1 MPNFVLI
8 LLLSAFP
15 ALSTDMYLPAIP
27 TLCELWQIPLAQ
39 ANLSLVAFFISFS
52 GFLLVHGPLSDRY
65 GRRPILLI
73 GISLYVLGCILCA
86 SSVSI
91 SMLVLARMVQAM
103 GAAAASAM
111 SLALAKDLY
120 DGEGRKKLLAYLG
133 VIVPLCPM
141 VAPTIGAFMLSHVSW
156 RGIFLSQGVLSL
168 LALYGAF
175 RLTEPLKE
183 RGAGG
188 FSAAVERYRNLLR
201 NKTYLGYAISFSML
215 GFPFFAYIGSSA
227 DIFITGF
234 GMTEQT
240 YGLYFAFNAFA
251 LMLGSFL
258 CARLCV
264 GIASRTILLISVTG
278 MIGSA
283 AGMLY
288 LGGSTPMLFALPMF
302 AYSMFLGM
310 SRPISNHMI
319 LEQVEKDAG
328 TASSLLT
335 FFFFICGAIA
345 METISFDWPSK
356 PETIAVTGLIATIT
370 PLIVVF
376 RIRDKN
382 GQQA

>member
-27 TLCELWQIPLAQ
+27 TLCDLWQISLAQ
-39 ANLSLVAFFISFS
+39 ANLSLVVFFISFS
-52 GFLLVHGPLSDRY
+52 ACLLVHGPLSDRY
-65 GRRPILLI
+65 GRRPILLW
-73 GISLYVLGCILCA
+73 GISLYVVGCLLCA
-86 SSVSI
+86 SSTSI
-91 SMLVLARMVQAM
+91 TMLVFSRIVQAM

-156 RGIFLSQGVLSL
+156 RGIFLSQAVLSL
-168 LALYGAF
+168 TALYGAF
-175 RLTEPLKE
+175 HLTEPLQEK
-183 RGAGG
+183 GSGG
-188 FSAAVERYRNLLR
+188 FSVAVGRYRDLLR
-201 NKTYLGYAISFSML
+201 NKAYLGYAISFSML
-215 GFPFFAYIGSSA
+215 GFPFFAYIASSA

-251 LMLGSFL
+251 LMIGSFL
-258 CARLCV
+258 CSRLCV
-264 GIASRTILLISVTG
+264 GIASRTILLVSVTG
-278 MIGSA
+278 MICSA
-283 AGMLY
+283 AAMLY
-288 LGGSTPMLFALPMF
+288 LGGDTPVLFALPMF

-319 LEQVEKDAG
+319 LEQVQKDAG

-345 METISFDWPSK
+345 METISFNWESK
-356 PETIAVTGLIATIT
+356 PLAIAVMGLAATIT
-370 PLIVVF
+370 PLIVVIK
-376 RIRDKN
+376 IRDR
-382 GQQA
+382 A

>member
-27 TLCELWQIPLAQ
+27 TLCDLWQISLAQ
-39 ANLSLVAFFISFS
+39 ANLSLVVFFISFS
-52 GFLLVHGPLSDRY
+52 ACLLVHGPLSDRY
-65 GRRPILLI
+65 GRRPILLW
-73 GISLYVLGCILCA
+73 GISLYVVGCLLCA
-86 SSVSI
+86 SSTSI
-91 SMLVLARMVQAM
+91 TMLVFSRIVQAM

-156 RGIFLSQGVLSL
+156 RGIFLSQAILSL
-168 LALYGAF
+168 TALYGAF
-175 RLTEPLKE
+175 RLTEPLQEK
-183 RGAGG
+183 GSGG
-188 FSAAVERYRNLLR
+188 FSAAVGRYRDLLR
-201 NKTYLGYAISFSML
+201 NKAYLGYAISFSLL
-215 GFPFFAYIGSSA
+215 GFPFFAYIASSA

-251 LMLGSFL
+251 LMIGSFL
-258 CARLCV
+258 CSRLCV
-264 GIASRTILLISVTG
+264 GIASRTILLVSVTG
-278 MIGSA
+278 MLCSA
-283 AGMLY
+283 AAMLY
-288 LGGSTPMLFALPMF
+288 LGGDTPVLFALPMF

-319 LEQVEKDAG
+319 LEQVQKDAG

-345 METISFDWPSK
+345 METISFNWESK
-356 PETIAVTGLIATIT
+356 PLAIAVMGLAATIT
-370 PLIVVF
+370 PLIVVIK
-376 RIRDKN
+376 IRER
-382 GQQA
+382 G

>member
-27 TLCELWQIPLAQ
+27 TLCDLWQISLAQ
-39 ANLSLVAFFISFS
+39 ANLSLVVFFISFS
-52 GFLLVHGPLSDRY
+52 ACLLVHGPLSDRY
-65 GRRPILLI
+65 GRRPILLW
-73 GISLYVLGCILCA
+73 GISLYVVGCLLCA
-86 SSVSI
+86 SSTSI
-91 SMLVLARMVQAM
+91 TMLVFSRIVQAM

-156 RGIFLSQGVLSL
+156 RGIFLSQAILSL
-168 LALYGAF
+168 TALYGAF
-175 RLTEPLKE
+175 RLTEPLQEK
-183 RGAGG
+183 GSGG
-188 FSAAVERYRNLLR
+188 FCAAVGRYRDLLR
-201 NKTYLGYAISFSML
+201 NKAYLGYAISFSLL
-215 GFPFFAYIGSSA
+215 GFPFFAYIASSA

-251 LMLGSFL
+251 LMIGSFL
-258 CARLCV
+258 CSRLCV
-264 GIASRTILLISVTG
+264 GIASRTILLVSVTG
-278 MIGSA
+278 MICSA
-283 AGMLY
+283 AAMLY
-288 LGGSTPMLFALPMF
+288 LGGDTPVLFALPMF

-319 LEQVEKDAG
+319 LEQVQKDAG

-345 METISFDWPSK
+345 METISFNWESK
-356 PETIAVTGLIATIT
+356 PLAIAVMGLAATIT
-370 PLIVVF
+370 PLIVVIK
-376 RIRDKN
+376 IRER
-382 GQQA
+382 G

>member
-27 TLCELWQIPLAQ
+27 TLCDLWQISLAQ
-39 ANLSLVAFFISFS
+39 ANLSLVVFFISFS
-52 GFLLVHGPLSDRY
+52 ACLLVHGPLSDRY
-65 GRRPILLI
+65 GRRPILLW
-73 GISLYVLGCILCA
+73 GISLYVVGCLLCA
-86 SSVSI
+86 SSTSI
-91 SMLVLARMVQAM
+91 TMLVFSRIVQAM

-156 RGIFLSQGVLSL
+156 RGIFLSQAILSL
-168 LALYGAF
+168 TALYGAF
-175 RLTEPLKE
+175 RLTEPLQEK
-183 RGAGG
+183 GSGG
-188 FSAAVERYRNLLR
+188 FSAAVGRYRDLLR
-201 NKTYLGYAISFSML
+201 NKAYLGYAISFSLL
-215 GFPFFAYIGSSA
+215 GFPFFAYIASSA

-251 LMLGSFL
+251 LMIGSFL
-258 CARLCV
+258 CSRLCV
-264 GIASRTILLISVTG
+264 GIASRTILLVSVTG
-278 MIGSA
+278 MICSA
-283 AGMLY
+283 AAMLY
-288 LGGSTPMLFALPMF
+288 LGGDTPVLFALPMF

-319 LEQVEKDAG
+319 LEQVQKDAG

-345 METISFDWPSK
+345 METISFNWESK
-356 PETIAVTGLIATIT
+356 PLTIAVMGLAATIT
-370 PLIVVF
+370 PLIVVIK
-376 RIRDKN
+376 IRDR
-382 GQQA
+382 G

>member
-27 TLCELWQIPLAQ
+27 TLCEKWQISLAQ
-39 ANLSLVAFFISFS
+39 TNLSLVVFFISFS
-52 GFLLVHGPLSDRY
+52 ACLLVHGPLSDRY
-65 GRRPILLI
+65 GRRPILLW
-73 GISLYVLGCILCA
+73 GISLYVVGCLLCA
-86 SSVSI
+86 SSTSI
-91 SMLVLARMVQAM
+91 TMLVFSRMVQAM

-156 RGIFLSQGVLSL
+156 RGIFLSQAILSL
-168 LALYGAF
+168 TALYGAF
-175 RLTEPLKE
+175 HLTEPLQEK
-183 RGAGG
+183 GNGG
-188 FSAAVERYRNLLR
+188 FSAAVGRYRDLLR
-201 NKTYLGYAISFSML
+201 NKAYLGYAISFSML
-215 GFPFFAYIGSSA
+215 GFPFFAYIASSA

-251 LMLGSFL
+251 LMIGSFL
-258 CARLCV
+258 CSRLCV
-264 GIASRTILLISVTG
+264 GIASRTILLVSVTG
-278 MIGSA
+278 MICSA
-283 AGMLY
+283 AAMLY
-288 LGGSTPMLFALPMF
+288 LGGDTPVLFALPMF

-319 LEQVEKDAG
+319 LEQVQKDAG

-345 METISFDWPSK
+345 METISFNWESK
-356 PETIAVTGLIATIT
+356 PLAIAIMGLAATIT
-370 PLIVVF
+370 PLIVVIK
-376 RIRDKN
+376 IRDR
-382 GQQA
+382 A

>member
-27 TLCELWQIPLAQ
+27 TLCDLWQISLAQ
-39 ANLSLVAFFISFS
+39 ANLSLVVFFISFS
-52 GFLLVHGPLSDRY
+52 ACLLVHGPLSDRY
-65 GRRPILLI
+65 GRRPVLLW
-73 GISLYVLGCILCA
+73 GISLYVVGCLLCA
-86 SSVSI
+86 SSTSI
-91 SMLVLARMVQAM
+91 TMLVFSRIVQAM

-156 RGIFLSQGVLSL
+156 RGIFLSQAILSL
-168 LALYGAF
+168 TALYGAF
-175 RLTEPLKE
+175 RLTEPLQEK
-183 RGAGG
+183 GSGG
-188 FSAAVERYRNLLR
+188 FSAAVGRYRDLLR
-201 NKTYLGYAISFSML
+201 NKAYLGYAISFSLL
-215 GFPFFAYIGSSA
+215 GFPFFAYIASSA

-251 LMLGSFL
+251 LMIGSFL
-258 CARLCV
+258 CSRLCV
-264 GIASRTILLISVTG
+264 GIASRTILLVSVTG
-278 MIGSA
+278 MICSA
-283 AGMLY
+283 AAMLY
-288 LGGSTPMLFALPMF
+288 LGGDTPVLFALPMF

-319 LEQVEKDAG
+319 LEQVQKDAG

-345 METISFDWPSK
+345 METISFNWESK
-356 PETIAVTGLIATIT
+356 PLAIAVMGLAATIT
-370 PLIVVF
+370 PLIVVIK
-376 RIRDKN
+376 IRER
-382 GQQA
+382 G

>member
-27 TLCELWQIPLAQ
+27 TLCDLWQISLAQ
-39 ANLSLVAFFISFS
+39 ANLSLVVFFISFS
-52 GFLLVHGPLSDRY
+52 ACLLVHGPLSDRY
-65 GRRPILLI
+65 GRRPILLW
-73 GISLYVLGCILCA
+73 GISLYVVGCLLCA
-86 SSVSI
+86 SSTSI
-91 SMLVLARMVQAM
+91 TMLVFSRIVQAM

-156 RGIFLSQGVLSL
+156 RGIFLSQAILSL
-168 LALYGAF
+168 TALYGAF
-175 RLTEPLKE
+175 RLTEPLQEK
-183 RGAGG
+183 GSGG
-188 FSAAVERYRNLLR
+188 FSAAVGRYRDLLR
-201 NKTYLGYAISFSML
+201 NKAYLGYAISFSLL
-215 GFPFFAYIGSSA
+215 GFPFFAYIASSA

-251 LMLGSFL
+251 LMIGSFL
-258 CARLCV
+258 CSRLCV
-264 GIASRTILLISVTG
+264 GIASRTILLVSVTG
-278 MIGSA
+278 MICSA
-283 AGMLY
+283 AAMLY
-288 LGGSTPMLFALPMF
+288 LGGDTPVLFALPMF

-319 LEQVEKDAG
+319 LEQVQKDAG

-345 METISFDWPSK
+345 METISFNWESK
-356 PETIAVTGLIATIT
+356 PLAIAVMGLAATIT
-370 PLIVVF
+370 PLIVVIK
-376 RIRDKN
+376 IRER
-382 GQQA
+382 G

>member
-27 TLCELWQIPLAQ
+27 TLCDLWQISLAQ
-39 ANLSLVAFFISFS
+39 ANLSLVVFFISFS
-52 GFLLVHGPLSDRY
+52 ACLLVHGPLSDRY
-65 GRRPILLI
+65 GRRPILLW
-73 GISLYVLGCILCA
+73 GISLYVVGCLLCA
-86 SSVSI
+86 SSTSI
-91 SMLVLARMVQAM
+91 TMLVFSRIVQAM

-156 RGIFLSQGVLSL
+156 RGIFLSQAILSL
-168 LALYGAF
+168 TALYGAF
-175 RLTEPLKE
+175 RLTEPLQEK
-183 RGAGG
+183 GSGG
-188 FSAAVERYRNLLR
+188 FSAAVGRYRDLLR
-201 NKTYLGYAISFSML
+201 NKAYLGYAISFSLL
-215 GFPFFAYIGSSA
+215 GFPFFAYIASSA

-251 LMLGSFL
+251 LMIGSFL
-258 CARLCV
+258 CSRLCV
-264 GIASRTILLISVTG
+264 GIASRTILLVSVTG
-278 MIGSA
+278 MICSA
-283 AGMLY
+283 AAMLY
-288 LGGSTPMLFALPMF
+288 LGGDTPVLFALPMF

-319 LEQVEKDAG
+319 LEQVQKDAG

-345 METISFDWPSK
+345 METISFNWESK
-356 PETIAVTGLIATIT
+356 PLAIAVMGLAATIT

-376 RIRDKN
+376 KIRER
-382 GQQA
+382 G